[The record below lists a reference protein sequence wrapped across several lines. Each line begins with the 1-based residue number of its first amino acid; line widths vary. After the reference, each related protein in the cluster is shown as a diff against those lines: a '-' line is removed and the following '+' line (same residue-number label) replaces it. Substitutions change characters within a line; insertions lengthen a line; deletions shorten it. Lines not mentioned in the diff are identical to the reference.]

1 LARSES
7 GAIGKRRGPSQGEV
21 PSTIPV
27 SLSHVLEDDP
37 DLHDRVPEQ
46 DRRRALTD
54 VVARVETLDIGTWD
68 EPDSP
73 ENTRDGFGLLVLDG
87 LLARRVT
94 LGRFDCTELL
104 GQGDLLRPW
113 SFAGAA
119 AASVPSQVTWNV
131 VEPVRLASLDRRFA
145 LAVAPW
151 PELSAALMDRIVQR
165 ARWLA
170 FQLAVCHVVRVDTR
184 LLLMMW
190 HFADRWGRMTKD
202 GARVSLPVTHSVLAS
217 VVGARRPS
225 VTTALG
231 RLQDD
236 GLIERLPDG
245 AWLLHGSPPEDF
257 AAIEAEAVAYPGSA

>member
-1 LARSES
+1 MDLAR
-7 GAIGKRRGPSQGEV
+7 
-21 PSTIPV
+21 
-27 SLSHVLEDDP
+27 VLDEDP
-37 DLHDRVPEQ
+37 DLHDAVPVS
-46 DRRRALTD
+46 DRPKA
-54 VVARVETLDIGTWD
+54 VAEAVARVEIVETGLWD
-68 EPDSP
+68 EPDSDAHA
-73 ENTRDGFGLLVLDG
+73 DGFGLLVLDG

-113 SFAGAA
+113 SFAGDSI
-119 AASVPSQVTWNV
+119 ASVPSKVSWNV
-131 VEPVRLASLDRRFA
+131 VEPVRLATLDRRFA
-145 LAVAPW
+145 LTVAPW
-151 PELSAALMDRIVQR
+151 PEVAASLMDRIVQR

-190 HFADRWGRMTKD
+190 HFADRWGRMTKE
-202 GARVSLPVTHSVLAS
+202 GARVRLPVTHGVLAS

-231 RLQDD
+231 RLQER

-245 AWLLHGSPPEDF
+245 GWLLHGTPPDDY
-257 AAIEAEAVAYPGSA
+257 ALITAEAAASGRA

>member
-1 LARSES
+1 MGVAR
-7 GAIGKRRGPSQGEV
+7 
-21 PSTIPV
+21 
-27 SLSHVLEDDP
+27 VLEEDP
-37 DLHDRVPEQ
+37 DLYDHLPVADRS
-46 DRRRALTD
+46 RA
-54 VVARVETLDIGTWD
+54 VAEAIARVEVLDLGLWD
-68 EPDSP
+68 EPDSA
-73 ENTRDGFGLLVLDG
+73 EDHRDGFGLLVLDG

-119 AASVPSQVTWNV
+119 AASVPSTVTWNV
-131 VEPVRLASLDRRFA
+131 VEPVRLAMLDRRFV
-145 LAVAPW
+145 LSVAQW
-151 PELSAALMDRIVQR
+151 PEVTATLLDRMVQR

-190 HFADRWGRMTKD
+190 HFADRWGRMTPD

-217 VVGARRPS
+217 IVGARRPS

-231 RLQDD
+231 RLQDQ

-245 AWLLHGSPPEDF
+245 AWLLHGSPPEDY
-257 AAIEAEAVAYPGSA
+257 ALLEAEVAV

>member
-1 LARSES
+1 MGVAR
-7 GAIGKRRGPSQGEV
+7 
-21 PSTIPV
+21 
-27 SLSHVLEDDP
+27 VLEEDP
-37 DLHDRVPEQ
+37 DLYDRVPDSE
-46 DRRRALTD
+46 RPRAIAEGI
-54 VVARVETLDIGTWD
+54 ARVQTLELGVWD

-73 ENTRDGFGLLVLDG
+73 ENHRDGYGLLVLEG
-87 LLARRVT
+87 MLARRVT

-113 SFAGAA
+113 SFAGASL
-119 AASVPSQVTWNV
+119 ASVPSKVTWNV
-131 VEPVRLASLDRRFA
+131 VEPVRLAALDRRFA
-145 LAVAPW
+145 LSVAPW
-151 PELSAALMDRIVQR
+151 PEVAASLMDRIIQR

-190 HFADRWGRMTKD
+190 HFADRWGRMTRD

-231 RLQDD
+231 RLQDQ

-245 AWLLHGSPPEDF
+245 AWLLHGSPPEDYARLEAD
-257 AAIEAEAVAYPGSA
+257 AALDGAL

>member
-1 LARSES
+1 MVVAR
-7 GAIGKRRGPSQGEV
+7 
-21 PSTIPV
+21 
-27 SLSHVLEDDP
+27 VLNEDP
-37 DLHDRVPEQ
+37 DLYDAVPVADRE
-46 DRRRALTD
+46 RAAVEVT
-54 VVARVETLDIGTWD
+54 ARVETLDMGLWD

-73 ENTRDGFGLLVLDG
+73 EAHRDGFGLLVLEG
-87 LLARRVT
+87 MLARRVT

-113 SFAGAA
+113 NFTGSF
-119 AASVPSQVTWNV
+119 ASVPSKVTWNV
-131 VEPVRLASLDRRFA
+131 VQPVRMARLDRHFA
-145 LAVAPW
+145 LTVSPW
-151 PELSAALMDRIVQR
+151 PEIGSSLMDRIVQR

-202 GARVSLPVTHSVLAS
+202 GARISLPVTHGVLAS

-231 RLQDD
+231 RLQDK
-236 GLIERLPDG
+236 GVIERLPDG
-245 AWLLHGSPPEDF
+245 AWLLLGAPPEDY
-257 AAIEAEAVAYPGSA
+257 ALLAEEVAV

>member
-1 LARSES
+1 VTDAR
-7 GAIGKRRGPSQGEV
+7 
-21 PSTIPV
+21 
-27 SLSHVLEDDP
+27 VLEEDP
-37 DLHDRVPEQ
+37 DLLERLPDDQ
-46 DRRRALTD
+46 RAQAAAEA
-54 VVARVETLDIGTWD
+54 VARVETLEAGLWP

-73 ENTRDGFGLLVLDG
+73 DDHRDGFGLLVLDG
-87 LLARRVT
+87 VLARRVT

-113 SFAGAA
+113 TFASASS
-119 AASVPSQVTWNV
+119 ASVTSHVTWNV
-131 VEPVRLASLDRRFA
+131 VEPVRLAALNRRFA
-145 LAVAPW
+145 LTVAPW
-151 PELSAALMDRIVQR
+151 PEVAAALMDRIIQR

-190 HFADRWGRMTKD
+190 HFADRWGRMTRE
-202 GARVSLPVTHSVLAS
+202 GARVRIPVTHSVLAS

-231 RLQDD
+231 RLEDQ

-245 AWLLHGSPPEDF
+245 EWLLIGSPPEDY
-257 AAIEAEAVAYPGSA
+257 ARLEAEADVYLGSG

>member
-1 LARSES
+1 MPLAR
-7 GAIGKRRGPSQGEV
+7 I
-21 PSTIPV
+21 
-27 SLSHVLEDDP
+27 LEEDP
-37 DLHDRVPEQ
+37 DLFEAVPE
-46 DRRRALTD
+46 DERGRALTD
-54 VVARVETLDIGTWD
+54 AVARVESLDLGMWD

-73 ENTRDGFGLLVLDG
+73 DHYRDGFGLLVLEG
-87 LLARRVT
+87 MLARRVT

-113 SFAGAA
+113 TFAGAA
-119 AASVPSQVTWNV
+119 TASVPSAVTWNV
-131 VEPVRLASLDRRFA
+131 VEPVRLAVLDRRFA
-145 LAVAPW
+145 LKVAPW
-151 PELSAALMDRIVQR
+151 PEVSATLMDKIVQR

-202 GARVSLPVTHSVLAS
+202 GARVRLPVTHSVLAS

-231 RLQDD
+231 RLQDQ
-236 GLIERLPDG
+236 GMIERTPDG
-245 AWLLHGSPPEDF
+245 AWLLHGSPPDDY
-257 AAIEAEAVAYPGSA
+257 AKLEAEATV